1 MILEERVSL
10 AYDGAMYQLMFI
22 CTGNSCRSQMAE
34 GFAEHYGGGKVK
46 AYSAGIRSSQV
57 NPLAIK
63 AMAEKGIDITH
74 HTSKT
79 IDLELLKQ
87 MDQVVTVCGHA
98 DETCP
103 MVPPGVK
110 KEHWPFDD
118 PPKLAEGLSEDKALP
133 IYRRVRD
140 EIEVAITSFLKR
152 QGFQNGN

>member
-1 MILEERVSL
+1 MFK
-10 AYDGAMYQLMFI
+10 LMFI

-34 GFAEHYGGGKVK
+34 GFANQYGKGQVQ
-46 AYSAGIRSSQV
+46 AYSAGISPSHV

-63 AMAEKGIDITH
+63 VMAEKGVDISH
-74 HTSKT
+74 HTSKA
-79 IDLELLKQ
+79 IDLNLLKQ

-118 PPKLAEGLSEDKALP
+118 PPKLAEGLSEDQALP

-140 EIEVAITSFLKR
+140 EIEETVKLFIAKLGLDKGA
-152 QGFQNGN
+152 QVGNYER